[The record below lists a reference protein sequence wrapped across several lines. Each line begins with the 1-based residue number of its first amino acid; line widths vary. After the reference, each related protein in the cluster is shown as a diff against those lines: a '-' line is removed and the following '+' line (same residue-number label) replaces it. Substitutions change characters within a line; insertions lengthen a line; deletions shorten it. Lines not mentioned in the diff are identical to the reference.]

1 MVLVDRKGG
10 FVWFYFAG
18 LFSVFGGSDA
28 CYPEMFVGG
37 EFRGNFVKLASGVFV
52 LEKWLCYFSLGSFDT
67 YLKEKGD
74 DGVIKKL
81 DICRL

>member
-1 MVLVDRKGG
+1 MLIGRKSG
-10 FVWFYFAG
+10 FVWLYFAG

-37 EFRGNFVKLASGVFV
+37 EFRRNFVKPASGVSK
-52 LEKWLCYFSLGSFDT
+52 LEMWLCYFPLGSFDT

-81 DICRL
+81 GICRV